1 MKRKLM
7 AFIIMLTLLSSV
19 FSVNTMAEEKYLTRG
34 EAAEMLIS
42 ACDDYSDAELGDI
55 MRGYADGEVH
65 EERNVTRA
73 EALVMLSRAFGEFP
87 ELKGYYAYL
96 AAPKENY
103 TDIPN
108 WGSDDIN
115 SLISAGIIVGN
126 GSGLLGSDEYI
137 TRDEMELYIERVY
150 ALEGTNLKDNFFTG
164 VNKNILEGLSIA
176 EGKYAAGAYYDIE
189 DEVEKEITELIQ
201 NAAKSDAESD
211 TPEGKVKIF
220 YNNIMD
226 KASQNEKGVGYIE
239 PYLERIDEIKN
250 IADVVDYHIE
260 TYKELGCSSLF
271 NFDVTGDA
279 DNSDY
284 YILNYYG
291 VEASLPKE
299 AYTGDA
305 EYIKDAEIKYY
316 RTLFELMGDDEDVAA
331 KNAQSVF
338 DFEAKISEVSL
349 NPEDY
354 YDVSKVNNKYT
365 LEQLDDIYK
374 IVDLTKVFNEAGFD
388 NTYNIVVMDVG
399 CLEKNAELLTDD
411 NIAVIKNYLRL
422 SLASRYSECLGE
434 AFEDAY
440 FTYREELY
448 GITGRQT
455 DEIIA
460 ANTVS
465 DALSLYID
473 KMYKDAYY
481 SQETVDAVTEITE
494 EIVDV
499 YKDRIKN
506 LDWMT
511 DTTKEKALLKLDTLV
526 YKIGADD
533 NFEDY
538 LSTAQLKSSEEGGS
552 YFQNITEIDKANNAE
567 IKRLAGTKVDKTK
580 WITPCYTVNAFYTP
594 TSNDI
599 TIPFAVLKEPLYSP
613 DYSFEEN
620 LAGIGDWIG
629 HEVSHAFD
637 NDGSDYDENGNAVNW
652 WTDEDRAAFDE
663 LCNAVVEFYDGRE
676 AAPGIAESGK
686 LTLSENIA
694 DLGAISCLTEIGSRH
709 EGFDFKKM
717 YEHFAKTEAIVYTRE
732 LLENVSISDVHSLL
746 QLRINVVCQ
755 SVDKFYE
762 TFDIQEGD
770 GMWIAPEDR
779 ASIW

>member
-1 MKRKLM
+1 MKKM
-7 AFIIMLTLLSSV
+7 VTFFVIMLLLLSV
-19 FSVNTMAEEKYLTRG
+19 FSVNTMAEGKYLTRG

-42 ACDDYSDAELGDI
+42 ACDDYSNADIGDI
-55 MRGYADGEVH
+55 IRGYADGEVH
-65 EERNVTRA
+65 GERNVTRA

-115 SLISAGIIVGN
+115 SVVSAGIVLGN
-126 GSGLLGSDEYI
+126 GSGVLGGDEYI
-137 TRDEMELYIERVY
+137 TREEMELYIERVY

-164 VNKNILEGLSIA
+164 VNKNTLEGLSIA
-176 EGKYAAGAYYDIE
+176 EGKYSAGAYYDIE
-189 DEVEKEITELIQ
+189 EKVEKEIVEIIQ
-201 NAAKSDAESD
+201 NAAKSDAAPD

-226 KASQNEKGVGYIE
+226 EASQNEKGVGYIE
-239 PYLERIDEIKN
+239 PYLESINGIKS
-250 IADVVDYHIE
+250 IEDVVDYHIE
-260 TYKELGCSSLF
+260 TYKELGFSNLF
-271 NFDVTGDA
+271 NFGLGEDV

-284 YILNYYG
+284 YILGYSG
-291 VEASLPKE
+291 VKASLPKE

-305 EYIKDAEIKYY
+305 QNIKEAGIKYY
-316 RTLFELMGDDEDVAA
+316 RTLFELIGDDEDVAA

-338 DFEAKISEVSL
+338 DFEAKISEASL
-349 NPEDY
+349 NLEDY

-374 IVDLTKVFNEAGFD
+374 TVDLTKVFNEAGLD

-399 CLEKNAELLTDD
+399 CLEKNAELFTDD
-411 NIAVIKNYLRL
+411 NIDLIKNYLRL

-434 AFEDAY
+434 DFEDAY
-440 FTYREELY
+440 LTYREELY

-460 ANTVS
+460 ANAVS

-473 KMYKDAYY
+473 KMYKDVYY
-481 SQETVDAVTEITE
+481 SQETVDNVKEITE
-494 EIVDV
+494 EIVEV

-506 LDWMT
+506 LEWMT
-511 DTTKEKALLKLDTLV
+511 DSTKEKALLKLDTLV

-533 NFEDY
+533 NFKDY
-538 LSTAQLKSSEEGGS
+538 MSTAQLKSSEEGGS

-567 IKRLAGTKVDKTK
+567 MKRLAGTKVDKTE
-580 WITPCYTVNAFYTP
+580 WVTPCYTINAFYNP

-599 TIPFAVLKEPLYSP
+599 TVPFAVLKEPIYSP

-620 LAGIGDWIG
+620 LAGIGNWIG

-637 NDGSDYDENGNAVNW
+637 NNGSNYDENGNAVNW
-652 WTDEDRAAFDE
+652 WTDEDREVFDK
-663 LCNAVVEFYDGRE
+663 LCNDVVEFYDGRE

-694 DLGAISCLTEIGSRH
+694 DLGSISCLTEIGSRH

-717 YEHFAKTEAIVYTRE
+717 YEHFAKTEAIVLTRE
-732 LLENVSISDVHSLL
+732 LLKSASISDVHSLL